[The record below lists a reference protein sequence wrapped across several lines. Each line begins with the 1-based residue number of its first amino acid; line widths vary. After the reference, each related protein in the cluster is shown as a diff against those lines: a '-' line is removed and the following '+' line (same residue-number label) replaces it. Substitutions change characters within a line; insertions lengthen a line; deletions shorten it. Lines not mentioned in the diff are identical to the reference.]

1 MITDP
6 LQDQGSACLGGRKKV
21 TAQNVIAQDKK
32 PKFQSVDRMQAPV
45 GGRQALPGGAA
56 GCDMIVGFA
65 HYAEVFYRV

>member
-32 PKFQSVDRMQAPV
+32 QTTNKHQTSTLANISIDQAS
-45 GGRQALPGGAA
+45 
-56 GCDMIVGFA
+56 
-65 HYAEVFYRV
+65 